1 MGLDILL
8 YDNKN
13 SLVSILE
20 IKAELHEAIFASH
33 KRWKSYL
40 HLRKLSNYYS
50 TNAEF
55 SGEGL
60 EGLVTDLINYKYLM
74 VVEHQKAFHLL
85 LEDLSDNK
93 VQRVRIN
100 GD

>member
-33 KRWKSYL
+33 KRWKS
-40 HLRKLSNYYS
+40 LRKLSDNYS

-60 EGLVTDLINYKYLM
+60 EGLVTDLKNYKSLM
-74 VVEHQKAFHLL
+74 IVEHQKAFHML
-85 LEDLSDNK
+85 LEALSDNK
-93 VQRVRIN
+93 VQRVQIN